1 MTTTT
6 ATTATA
12 TAVASGVEYIAC
24 VERGAVALFKFGKE
38 LDKAL
43 KGSKNRDGVKLAIAT
58 QVAGKTGRTVKT
70 IQNKITL
77 ALDCFNTHENIA
89 AVKHWVLEEK
99 EAKAKAIKETRYTK
113 RVNEMSITFNQL
125 ADDEVNALLAKRKA
139 FLKASK

>member
-43 KGSKNRDGVKLAIAT
+43 KGSKNRDGIKLEIATAIAN
-58 QVAGKTGRTVKT
+58 KTGRAVKT

-77 ALDCFNTHENIA
+77 ALECFATHKDIE
-89 AVKHWVLEEK
+89 AVKYWVLAEK
-99 EAKAKAIKETRYTK
+99 QAKAKAVKETRYTK
-113 RVNEMSITFNQL
+113 RVRDMQDSFNGL
-125 ADDEVNALLAKRKA
+125 SDYEVNALLQDRKA

>member
-1 MTTTT
+1 MKTTT

-58 QVAGKTGRTVKT
+58 QVASKTGRTVKT
-70 IQNKITL
+70 VQNKITL
-77 ALDCFNTHENIA
+77 AIECFNTHKDIE
-89 AVKHWVLEEK
+89 AVKYHVLAEK
-99 EAKAKAIKETRYTK
+99 KAKATAIKETRYTQ
-113 RVNEMSITFNQL
+113 RVRDMQKKFNGL
-125 ADDEVNALLAKRKA
+125 SDYEVNALLQDRKA